1 MKHLKYIDGIKGI
14 ACFCVFV
21 HHFLLAFYTA
31 YFTGNPSESHFAS
44 QIDVKMAQSPV
55 SVVVNG
61 QFWVC
66 VFILVSSFLT
76 ARQVLCTDD
85 MERISQSV
93 WKRYFRLMLPM
104 LVIGIIT
111 WLMDGRGLLIN
122 LEVAPVTRS
131 WWLNSYF
138 CEPLDFQKML
148 YVVLYASWFGDVG
161 NAVLVSH
168 AFWMMSYLFI
178 GFFVAVLLSI
188 VVKNTSKWSYVILVF
203 AAYLA
208 VCGGHY
214 YYLAVIAGVVLA
226 DVSSMICTKK
236 TQKWYHHVMCAII
249 LLTGFYL
256 GGYPS
261 GMVPT
266 NHYAR
271 LPYFLDV
278 NTCVVYHIL
287 ASVLVIAVL
296 LYWKPFQKLCG
307 LKLFCMLGTLCYGVF
322 LLQTPIEFSLTLK
335 VFQDMLNR
343 GSGYHIA
350 VCVSFIITTIALL
363 IGVWIFHILVE
374 KNCEKI
380 VRVVQER
387 LLKKKKD

>member
-1 MKHLKYIDGIKGI
+1 M
-14 ACFCVFV
+14 
-21 HHFLLAFYTA
+21 
-31 YFTGNPSESHFAS
+31 
-44 QIDVKMAQSPV
+44 
-55 SVVVNG
+55 
-61 QFWVC
+61 
-66 VFILVSSFLT
+66 
-76 ARQVLCTDD
+76 
-85 MERISQSV
+85 
-93 WKRYFRLMLPM
+93 
-104 LVIGIIT
+104 
-111 WLMDGRGLLIN
+111 
-122 LEVAPVTRS
+122 
-131 WWLNSYF
+131 
-138 CEPLDFQKML
+138 
-148 YVVLYASWFGDVG
+148 
-161 NAVLVSH
+161 
-168 AFWMMSYLFI
+168 
-178 GFFVAVLLSI
+178 AVLLSI

-236 TQKWYHHVMCAII
+236 TQKWYHHVMCVII

-296 LYWKPFQKLCG
+296 LYWNPFQKLCG

-380 VRVVQER
+380 VKVVQER